1 MKLLIASNNAH
12 KIREIREIL
21 SGVFP
26 EICSLDD
33 AGLSIDVVEDG
44 ETFEANAVKKAETV
58 LRESGWDAALAD
70 DSGLCVDALGGAP
83 GVHSARYAGDQHC
96 DADNNEKLMRGMAD
110 VPDAERGCR
119 FVSAVALARRG
130 RETVCVRGTAEGI
143 LLHGPQGTNGCGYD
157 PYFFYPPFGKSFA
170 QIPPEQKNSVSH
182 RRRALEALLGVLNAE
197 ESPEPKA

>member
-96 DADNNEKLMRGMAD
+96 DADNNEKLMRDMAD

-130 RETVCVRGTAEGI
+130 RETVCVRGTVEGI
-143 LLHGPQGTNGCGYD
+143 LLHGPEGTNGFGYD
-157 PYFFYPPFGKSFA
+157 PISS
-170 QIPPEQKNSVSH
+170 IPRSASPLH
-182 RRRALEALLGVLNAE
+182 RSPRNRRTPSATGGAPWKRCSA
-197 ESPEPKA
+197 S